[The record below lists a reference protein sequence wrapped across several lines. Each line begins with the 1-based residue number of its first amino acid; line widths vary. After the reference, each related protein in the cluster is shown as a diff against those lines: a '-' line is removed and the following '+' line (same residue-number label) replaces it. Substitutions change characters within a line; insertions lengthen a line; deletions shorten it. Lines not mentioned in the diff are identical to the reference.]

1 MRWMCLVV
9 AGIFAFAPA
18 TAWGQDSGAVAD
30 SLYREGKRLF
40 DAKKFSDACPKLEES
55 LRLDPESGGAQLML
69 ADCLEQTGK
78 LARAWSA
85 YLSAQRLAKAAGR
98 DDRLVKAEGGAK
110 RMEERVPFVS
120 VRVPANADIEGLRVR
135 INGIELGR
143 GAWGTPTPVDPG
155 PVMVEATA
163 PAHATFAARLTLAP
177 GSGTREVVIS
187 PLAPSPTSE
196 PSAPPS
202 ALAPAASAPRAAD
215 RGDAPRE
222 TRHESTGAPVAGYV
236 IGGLGLVA
244 IGAGAYYGI
253 SSLQTQ
259 SDADAKCPKQDC
271 TDPDAVALSKDAKTQ
286 GTVAWVLLGAGS
298 AAVTVGAILVL
309 SGGSSSR
316 ARAAR
321 PRAGVAFDGRSLA
334 ATLGASF

>member
-1 MRWMCLVV
+1 MAV
-9 AGIFAFAPA
+9 GIFAFAPA
-18 TAWGQDSGAVAD
+18 TALGQDSDAVAD

-40 DAKKFSDACPKLEES
+40 DAKKFSEACPKLEES

-85 YLSAQRLAKAAGR
+85 YLNALRLARAASR
-98 DDRLVKAEGGAK
+98 PDRVTDAESGAK
-110 RMEERVPFVS
+110 RMEGRVPFVT
-120 VRVPANADIEGLRVR
+120 VRVPASADIEGLRVR

-155 PVMVEATA
+155 QVVVEAA
-163 PAHATFAARLTLAP
+163 ARDHASFAARLTLAA
-177 GSGTREVVIS
+177 GSGTREVVIA
-187 PLAPSPTSE
+187 PLAPLPKSE
-196 PSAPPS
+196 PAAQVSPASVAPVS
-202 ALAPAASAPRAAD
+202 DQGGAARAAPQA
-215 RGDAPRE
+215 GP
-222 TRHESTGAPVAGYV
+222 GAPVAGYV

-253 SSLQTQ
+253 SSMQTQ

-271 TDPDAVALSKDAKTQ
+271 TDPDAVALSKDAKSQ

-298 AAVTVGAILVL
+298 AALTVGAILVL
-309 SGGSSSR
+309 SSGSGSR
-316 ARAAR
+316 SQTARV
-321 PRAGVAFDGRSLA
+321 RAGAAFDGRAVA

>member
-1 MRWMCLVV
+1 MWLMTI
-9 AGIFAFAPA
+9 GIVAFAPA
-18 TAWGQDSGAVAD
+18 TALGQDSDAVAD
-30 SLYREGKRLF
+30 SLFREGKRLF
-40 DAKKFSDACPKLEES
+40 DAKKFTEACPKLEES

-85 YLSAQRLAKAAGR
+85 YLNALRLARATGR
-98 DDRLVKAEGGAK
+98 SDRVTDAESGAK
-110 RMEERVPFVS
+110 RMEGRVPFVT

-155 PVMVEATA
+155 QVVVEAA
-163 PAHATFAARLTLAP
+163 AQDHATFATRLTLAA
-177 GSGTREVVIS
+177 GSGTREVVIA
-187 PLAPSPTSE
+187 PLAPRPRSE
-196 PSAPPS
+196 PAAQASPVP
-202 ALAPAASAPRAAD
+202 ASASPVSDPGRLTQPA
-215 RGDAPRE
+215 
-222 TRHESTGAPVAGYV
+222 RHERAGAPVAGYV

-244 IGAGAYYGI
+244 IGAGAYYGV

-271 TDPDAVALSKDAKTQ
+271 TDPDAVALSKDAKSQ

-298 AAVTVGAILVL
+298 AALTVGAILVL
-309 SGGSSSR
+309 SSSSSSR
-316 ARAAR
+316 PQTARF
-321 PRAGVAFDGRSLA
+321 RAGAAFDGRAVA

>member
-1 MRWMCLVV
+1 M
-9 AGIFAFAPA
+9 AIGIVAFAPA
-18 TAWGQDSGAVAD
+18 TALGQDNDAVAD
-30 SLYREGKRLF
+30 SLFREGKRLF
-40 DAKKFSDACPKLEES
+40 DAKKFTEACPKLEES

-85 YLSAQRLAKAAGR
+85 YLNALRLARATGR
-98 DDRLVKAEGGAK
+98 SDRVTDAESGAK
-110 RMEERVPFVS
+110 RMEGRVPFVT

-155 PVMVEATA
+155 QVMVEAA
-163 PAHATFAARLTLAP
+163 AQDHATFATRVTLAA
-177 GSGTREVVIS
+177 GSGTREVVIA
-187 PLAPSPTSE
+187 PLAPLPRSE
-196 PSAPPS
+196 PAAQASPARVAPVS
-202 ALAPAASAPRAAD
+202 DQGRVARAAPQE
-215 RGDAPRE
+215 GP
-222 TRHESTGAPVAGYV
+222 GAPVAGYV
-236 IGGLGLVA
+236 IGGIGLVA

-253 SSLQTQ
+253 SSMQTQ

-271 TDPDAVALSKDAKTQ
+271 TDPDAVALSKDAKSQ

-298 AAVTVGAILVL
+298 AALTVGAILVL
-309 SGGSSSR
+309 SSGAGSR
-316 ARAAR
+316 PQTARV
-321 PRAGVAFDGRSLA
+321 RAGAAFDGRAVA